1 VREVKNC
8 LEAMFINLIN
18 HAPSKITFWDLP
30 EPFRRQLSDLDHSP
44 PSERERVLSTLLR
57 TNWNMSQA
65 AQQLSWS
72 RMTLYRKL
80 RKYHIVKS
88 APLTRLSISATS
100 SDSPSASVPYTAP
113 PSSDRAQDDLLSCET
128 NGCNCCVNQKV

>member
-1 VREVKNC
+1 VKNC

-18 HAPSKITFWDLP
+18 HCSGKISFWDLP
-30 EPFRRQLSDLDHSP
+30 EPYRRQLSELDHSP
-44 PSERERVLSTLLR
+44 QSERERVLSTLLR

-88 APLTRLSISATS
+88 ATLTRLSISATS
-100 SDSPSASVPYTAP
+100 ADSLSAYVPYTAP
-113 PSSDRAQDDLLSCET
+113 PSSDRAQDDVLSCEA
-128 NGCNCCVNQKV
+128 NGSNCCVNQEI